1 MNLIKIFTLLF
12 SPFASGQMLVGSQ
25 HDEHN
30 CVSDGG
36 YSWCES
42 TSSCVRPW
50 ETPCPELV
58 TETHQTEYCQSS
70 SMQLCRMMCP
80 TPKCN
85 ANQCAMRQGSCCEYQ
100 CQTNN
105 VLGGNTLQIPNNCIS
120 WYDGCNTCSVNN
132 GKIGGCTMMMCFQQ
146 GTPECRQ
153 YNNNLKLN
161 DICYQFCEDNSQPM
175 INKRNDCPSGTIC
188 SSTQLNQI
196 SFDMCGDRALRCI
209 SGN

>member
-1 MNLIKIFTLLF
+1 MNLIKIFTLFLSNFAF
-12 SPFASGQMLVGSQ
+12 SQPMMGSQ

-30 CVSDGG
+30 CISDGG

-50 ETPCPELV
+50 VTPCPNV
-58 TETHQTEYCQSS
+58 VAETHQTEYCQSS

-85 ANQCAMRQGSCCEYQ
+85 ANQCAMRQGSCCNYK
-100 CQTNN
+100 CQNNN
-105 VLGGNTLQIPNNCIS
+105 VLGGNTIQIPENCIS
-120 WYDGCNTCSVNN
+120 WFDGCNTCSVVN
-132 GKIGGCTMMMCFQQ
+132 GKIGGCTMMMCFRH
-146 GTPECRQ
+146 GTPKCRQ

-161 DICYQFCEDNSQPM
+161 NICYQFCEDNSQPM
-175 INKRNDCPSGTIC
+175 INKRNDCPSGTTC

-196 SFDMCGDRALRCI
+196 SFDTCGDRALRCV